1 MPNYVMNQISVQ
13 GDPKEIQSM
22 LEQIKNDD
30 FGIGTVD
37 FDKII
42 PMPKSLDIESGT
54 RTENGLKAYRQFIKS
69 YTSGKTA
76 RNALKSLRNIP
87 LESENAFLC
96 QRPDISREEWDL
108 GKAAWHNLQDYG
120 AATWYDWCVSNWG
133 TKWNAYGY
141 EKGVDYSGND
151 SLCFRT
157 AWSAPHPV
165 LDKLSEMYPEIVME
179 HRWADEDIGCNCGQR
194 TRLGGKIIDEYIP
207 EGVRTK
213 DFAMEMWGYE
223 PAELGVCLNAS
234 GTGYI
239 YVDDTDFETIELL
252 GQPALFTNERLTNED
267 IPQGMYCY
275 HLRHGDDG
283 QFCTVEPRVSANHG
297 GSVITKEPIDFGKE
311 GYISFTEETSPNFTG
326 ESMTLEEFMRDQSPQ
341 EGEVM
346 KLC

>member
-141 EKGVDYSGND
+141 NDIGYGNND
-151 SLCFRT
+151 TLRFYT
-157 AWSAPHPV
+157 AWSAPHPI
-165 LDKLSEMYPEIVME
+165 LKKLSGMYPDLTFE
-179 HRWADEDIGCNCGQR
+179 HSWADEDIGHNCGW
-194 TRLGGKIIDEYIP
+194 YSY
-207 EGVRTK
+207 K
-213 DFAMEMWGYE
+213 DGEQTDGYLSVNDNEAIEFACQIWERDPTEMG
-223 PAELGVCLNAS
+223 LCLNAS

-252 GQPALFTNERLTNED
+252 GHSALFTNERLTRED

-275 HLRHGDDG
+275 HLRHGNDG
-283 QFCTVEPRVSANHG
+283 QFCTVEPRVNANHG

-326 ESMTLEEFMRDQSPQ
+326 ESMTLEEFMQEQSPQ

>member
-54 RTENGLKAYRQFIKS
+54 RTENGLKAYRQFIEL
-69 YTSGKTA
+69 YTFGKTVKDA
-76 RNALKSLRNIP
+76 QKALQNIP
-87 LESENAFLC
+87 PESENAFLR
-96 QRPDISREEWDL
+96 QRPDIRQDEWGL
-108 GKAAWHNLQDYG
+108 GKTVWHNLQDYG
-120 AATWYDWCVSNWG
+120 AATWYDWCISNWG

-141 EKGVDYSGND
+141 DDIGYGNND
-151 SLCFRT
+151 TLRFYT
-157 AWSAPHPV
+157 AWAAPYPI
-165 LDKLSEMYPEIVME
+165 LEKLSELYPDLTLD
-179 HRWADEDIGCNCGQR
+179 HSWADEDIGHNCGHCSYKN
-194 TRLGGKIIDEYIP
+194 GKLTDEYLP
-207 EGVRTK
+207 ENDK
-213 DFAMEMWGYE
+213 EAIEFACQIWERDPTEMG
-223 PAELGVCLNAS
+223 LCLNAS

-239 YVDDTDFETIELL
+239 HVNYTDFEAIKLL
-252 GQPALFTNERLTNED
+252 GKPALFTNERLTRED

-283 QFCTVEPRVSANHG
+283 QFCTVERKVAVNHG
-297 GSVITKEPIDFGKE
+297 GSVITREPIDFGEE